1 MISTPFRLKPAKYRL
16 FLFPVRKSS
25 KDFPHTQKVITFILR
40 LGRQILVFYRDLYVR
55 NEQHLQ
61 P

>member
-1 MISTPFRLKPAKYRL
+1 MISTPFRLKSVKYRL

-25 KDFPHTQKVITFILR
+25 KDFHTQKVITFILR